1 MLALVDVN
9 NFYVSC
15 ERLFNPKLINKAVVI
30 LSNNDGCIIS
40 RSDEAKLIGI
50 KMGQPLFKVKELI
63 RQHNVQVLSS
73 NYPLYA
79 DLSSRVMRLI
89 SGFTNHQEVY
99 SIDECFIS
107 LDEHKDPRNIA
118 MVVKEK
124 LWADLRM
131 PVCVGIGPTKVLAKF
146 GNHCAKKQKKWD
158 GVFATY
164 LLSEACLNE
173 MMDVFSVGEVWGVG
187 DKLKQKLELINIK
200 TVLDLKGS
208 DVISIKNTLNVNVGR
223 IVHELNGIHCF
234 PLEQVAPK
242 KKQIIT
248 SRSFGKTVT
257 DYPQLVE
264 AVTTFVVRATL
275 KLRSQDTLCSKVS
288 VFISSSPFI
297 RDSNYYHNL
306 TTVGLANPT
315 SNTGLILKG
324 SLEGLR
330 SIYKNNIAYV
340 KCGVILSG
348 LINSENSQ
356 DNLWP
361 VDDKRK
367 GDLVFVMDKI
377 NNRFNGSTL
386 RLGTQPLYPTW
397 GAKKK
402 KKSPSYTTSWKELLV
417 VS

>member
-1 MLALVDVN
+1 
-9 NFYVSC
+9 
-15 ERLFNPKLINKAVVI
+15 
-30 LSNNDGCIIS
+30 
-40 RSDEAKLIGI
+40 
-50 KMGQPLFKVKELI
+50 
-63 RQHNVQVLSS
+63 
-73 NYPLYA
+73 
-79 DLSSRVMRLI
+79 
-89 SGFTNHQEVY
+89 
-99 SIDECFIS
+99 
-107 LDEHKDPRNIA
+107 
-118 MVVKEK
+118 
-124 LWADLRM
+124 
-131 PVCVGIGPTKVLAKF
+131 
-146 GNHCAKKQKKWD
+146 
-158 GVFATY
+158 
-164 LLSEACLNE
+164 
-173 MMDVFSVGEVWGVG
+173 
-187 DKLKQKLELINIK
+187 
-200 TVLDLKGS
+200 
-208 DVISIKNTLNVNVGR
+208 
-223 IVHELNGIHCF
+223 
-234 PLEQVAPK
+234 
-242 KKQIIT
+242 
-248 SRSFGKTVT
+248 VT

-397 GAKKK
+397 GARQL

>member
-1 MLALVDVN
+1 
-9 NFYVSC
+9 
-15 ERLFNPKLINKAVVI
+15 
-30 LSNNDGCIIS
+30 
-40 RSDEAKLIGI
+40 
-50 KMGQPLFKVKELI
+50 
-63 RQHNVQVLSS
+63 
-73 NYPLYA
+73 
-79 DLSSRVMRLI
+79 
-89 SGFTNHQEVY
+89 
-99 SIDECFIS
+99 
-107 LDEHKDPRNIA
+107 
-118 MVVKEK
+118 
-124 LWADLRM
+124 
-131 PVCVGIGPTKVLAKF
+131 
-146 GNHCAKKQKKWD
+146 
-158 GVFATY
+158 
-164 LLSEACLNE
+164 
-173 MMDVFSVGEVWGVG
+173 
-187 DKLKQKLELINIK
+187 
-200 TVLDLKGS
+200 
-208 DVISIKNTLNVNVGR
+208 LNVNVGR
-223 IVHELNGIHCF
+223 IVHELNGINCF

-397 GAKKK
+397 GARQL